1 MLNYVNR
8 TPEALTIVCLLKHE
22 IIAPNV
28 IPYKRA
34 EAEYRTCI
42 DPQPASFSCLDRG
55 PTGSARSGR

>member
-34 EAEYRTCI
+34 EAGYRTRI
-42 DPQPASFSCLDRG
+42 DPQPASFCLF
-55 PTGSARSGR
+55 GSWTYRFGT